1 MGVGGAS
8 DRGILGDPNEN
19 QMWLGGG
26 ETLRCQGPVGREEGG
41 GRDWGRVGGWAKG
54 WERSRRFGGLV
65 GLLRNTVTPHLLSL
79 GALGASLVFS
89 PHHPS

>member
-1 MGVGGAS
+1 MPGA
-8 DRGILGDPNEN
+8 
-19 QMWLGGG
+19 
-26 ETLRCQGPVGREEGG
+26 GRTGG
-41 GRDWGRVGGWAKG
+41 GRREALGQGGGWANG

-65 GLLRNTVTPHLLSL
+65 GLLRNTVTSHLLSL